1 MHAALSGWL
10 VGLLAVGPAAAQPQ
24 HMTLRLVPQ
33 SLPAATGPRVT
44 VVAVPLDPS
53 AREDALRLSYW
64 AEQALARSGRL
75 EPVRMADALDAD
87 GAQSREAKAEEGAA
101 AIKEGLHAYDEL
113 DTQKALQQF
122 DKAVRAYEQSD
133 LSRHFTELS
142 HARVMKAASQVANGE
157 NKAAELEMRA
167 VLAVDPR
174 AQFSPNFFPPE
185 EVSMVEKERKA
196 LLAANPSSFQIRSQ
210 PVPAEVYVDG
220 VFRGVTPVAVTGL
233 PLADHYVTLLAPG
246 HALTQGRAREGE
258 VSFTL
263 QRLPAQTR
271 VDALTQRVV
280 KTPNGP
286 DRDLA
291 LAELASLAGVP
302 QVLALLVRGGP
313 GTAPLDVTGL
323 RLDAAD
329 GHNLAYGQGP
339 VPRGD
344 AMATGSQGLLTD
356 LVAADAAR
364 VNGKPLK
371 HFSGGASS
379 GRRTAGYVLLATGAA
394 LLAGG
399 IYFGLEASSK
409 QDTFKRTPQV
419 SPRAQDLK
427 DTGKTYALVAD
438 VGLLAGLVSAG
449 IGGYLSFTSGSS
461 GTSSSKGSRA
471 SPPPARPA
479 ATPASSRSLSMPP
492 PPKGTQT
499 REPTPTPA
507 PAAAPT
513 PTKQLAT
520 PAAEPV
526 APARPAAES
535 VAPAAAP
542 DFEPVAPAETPAAP
556 QPAPAPAPPP
566 ERPLTRRE
574 KALQERKRRLEEA
587 RLKREEAAQRRKEE
601 AQRKKD
607 ELQRKKEEARL
618 KREAAAQQKQDEVQR
633 KQGDTQR
640 KAEDEARLKREEEEK
655 RKREEEEKRK
665 REEPK
670 KKPAIDEDDLRN
682 Y

>member
-1 MHAALSGWL
+1 MRRPFNRALHAALSGWL
-10 VGLLAVGPAAAQPQ
+10 VGLLAVGPAAAQQQ

-33 SLPAATGPRVT
+33 ALPAATGPRVT

-87 GAQSREAKAEEGAA
+87 GAQVREAKAEEGAT

-196 LLAANPSSFQIRSQ
+196 LLTANPSSFQIRSQ

-220 VFRGVTPVAVTGL
+220 VFRGVTPVTVTGL

-246 HALTQGRAREGE
+246 HALIQGRAREGE

-271 VDALTQRVV
+271 VEALTQRVV

-291 LAELASLAGVP
+291 LAELAALVGAP
-302 QVLALLVRGGP
+302 QVVALLVRGGP
-313 GTAPLDVTGL
+313 GTAPLDVTGV

-329 GHNLAYGQGP
+329 GHNLAYAQGP

-356 LVAADAAR
+356 LVATDAAR

-409 QDTFKRTPQV
+409 QDVFKRTPQV

-449 IGGYLSFTSGSS
+449 IGGYLSFTSGSE
-461 GTSSSKGSRA
+461 GGSSSKGSRS

-479 ATPASSRSLSMPP
+479 ATPASSRSLALPP

-507 PAAAPT
+507 VTTAPA
-513 PTKQLAT
+513 KQ

-542 DFEPVAPAETPAAP
+542 DFEPVAPAETPAA
-556 QPAPAPAPPP
+556 
-566 ERPLTRRE
+566 
-574 KALQERKRRLEEA
+574 
-587 RLKREEAAQRRKEE
+587 
-601 AQRKKD
+601 
-607 ELQRKKEEARL
+607 
-618 KREAAAQQKQDEVQR
+618 
-633 KQGDTQR
+633 
-640 KAEDEARLKREEEEK
+640 
-655 RKREEEEKRK
+655 
-665 REEPK
+665 
-670 KKPAIDEDDLRN
+670 
-682 Y
+682 